1 MSLRISIP
9 TRPVQEL
16 LGNLEPHSPSGG
28 LTKVYVKFRIPF
40 GMNVIDYVRQIG
52 LKVGHQF
59 TCKLVNM
66 SFNMPSILYPFPF
79 AKGIILEIYG

>member
-40 GMNVIDYVRQIG
+40 GMNKIDYVRQIG
-52 LKVGHQF
+52 LM
-59 TCKLVNM
+59 T
-66 SFNMPSILYPFPF
+66 
-79 AKGIILEIYG
+79 